1 MRLLKK
7 LTTYWTELWE
17 DTDRIGKFILSE
29 KALNEMRN
37 DVLNEAAIKCAILRD
52 SYFAKVGVSNE
63 FHDSFRFSCL
73 AEASENCRLEITS
86 LKRDLSDS

>member
-1 MRLLKK
+1 MNFFKK

-37 DVLNEAAIKCAILRD
+37 DVLNEAARKCAVLRD
-52 SYFAKVGVSNE
+52 TYVNRMTDDFNDKL
-63 FHDSFRFSCL
+63 RL
-73 AEASENCRLEITS
+73 TYMAEASENCRLEVIS
-86 LKRDLSDS
+86 LKKEIVSDS